1 MFCSSMTY
9 CQYRVKQGIENE
21 VTGIKEDFSLHTSI
35 PYLQYIIEEVWVLVK
50 QPIHCQHSW
59 LQGI

>member
-1 MFCSSMTY
+1 MFCGSMTF
-9 CQYRVKQGIENE
+9 CQYRVIEGIENE
-21 VTGIKEDFSLHTSI
+21 VIGILRKTLVYI
-35 PYLQYIIEEVWVLVK
+35 RVPYLQYIIEEVWVLVK